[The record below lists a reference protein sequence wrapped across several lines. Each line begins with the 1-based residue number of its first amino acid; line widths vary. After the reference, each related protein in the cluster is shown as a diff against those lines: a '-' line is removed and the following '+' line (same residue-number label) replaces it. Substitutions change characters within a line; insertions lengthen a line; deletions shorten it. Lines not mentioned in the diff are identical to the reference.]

1 MAQLSKINING
12 SIYEIKEQKEPVII
26 KEFRSPDFDKSL
38 CKGEATFSVN
48 ISRPSGYKCIGI
60 IEAQT
65 HNGVFP
71 INILY
76 TETESKIDFKFWSFN
91 PTRIDYPIANT
102 FYISGKILYVRQ

>member
-38 CKGEATFSVN
+38 CKGVTTFSVN

-76 TETESKIDFKFWSFN
+76 TETVSKIDFKFWSFN
-91 PTRIDYPIANT
+91 PTGIDYPIGNT